1 MYRCAGLT
9 NSEDDTRIPRFE
21 YIDRVPDIIDIAG
34 FTRISETGINN
45 VIQLSGLQIENWVAM
60 KELTE
65 QSRPYL
71 HIYVEMKRQSLEH
84 SAVSA
89 DILKELMT
97 TYFKYI
103 DQDYRDLTVLRCGTF
118 RTFEET
124 YGRKIRHMRPSL
136 TDLRDLLKGQNRN

>member
-1 MYRCAGLT
+1 
-9 NSEDDTRIPRFE
+9 
-21 YIDRVPDIIDIAG
+21 
-34 FTRISETGINN
+34 
-45 VIQLSGLQIENWVAM
+45 
-60 KELTE
+60 
-65 QSRPYL
+65 
-71 HIYVEMKRQSLEH
+71 MKRQSLEH

-103 DQDYRDLTVLRCGTF
+103 DQDYRDLKKILGMDPLHVTVLRCGTF